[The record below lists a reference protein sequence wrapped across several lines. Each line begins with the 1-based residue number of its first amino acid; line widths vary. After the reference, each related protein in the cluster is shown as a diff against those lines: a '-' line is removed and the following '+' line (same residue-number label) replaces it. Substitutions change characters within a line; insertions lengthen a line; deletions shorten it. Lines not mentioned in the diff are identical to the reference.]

1 MGPASPSV
9 DGMDACSHLV
19 DASARIAST
28 APTPRRFLID
38 LGAEIGGVR
47 RGLFWALDAATG
59 GSNRVS
65 GRGFRRHLDDGTH
78 GQARH
83 FAGIVAV
90 SARIG
95 PSLTRWLSIHVGRD
109 APDSADGRLTDVTL
123 EFARGIRRGDLALGD
138 SGEWIRAHVC
148 AAGAGEPDP
157 VKS

>member
-1 MGPASPSV
+1 
-9 DGMDACSHLV
+9 MDACSDLV
-19 DASARIAST
+19 DASTRIASR

-38 LGAEIGGVR
+38 LGAEVGGVR
-47 RGLFWALDAATG
+47 RGLFWMLDAATG

-65 GRGFRRHLDDGTH
+65 GRGFRRHLDDGTN

-95 PSLTRWLSIHVGRD
+95 PRLTRWLSIHAGRD
-109 APDSADGRLTDVTL
+109 APDSADGRLTEVAL
-123 EFARGIRRGDLALGD
+123 EFARAIRNGELALGD
-138 SGEWIRAHVC
+138 SGGWIRAHVC
-148 AAGAGEPDP
+148 AADSGDAHP